1 MTRNTAEALV
11 DHALGL
17 EWSALDAF
25 ARERAAA
32 FLHDTLAVGV
42 AGARAPYADQVARA
56 LSRWGGASGADPLV
70 LGRGATGLPPAGAA
84 FLNAFQIHGQEFDA
98 VHEGAVV
105 HPLAT
110 VVAVLLAEL
119 AGPAVYGG
127 EEVLTAMCAGVDVA
141 VGLGLAA
148 RSPLKFFRP
157 ATAGVFGCVAALA
170 RLKRLPREVALDAFG
185 SALAFAG
192 GTMQAHVEGLPTL
205 PLQIAA
211 AARSAVQA
219 VDLAEAGLPGPRD
232 PIDGPFGYLTLFE
245 DLSDAPA
252 MLAALPH
259 ARRIAEVSWKPF
271 PTGRAAHG
279 GLVATRRLMIEQ
291 GVAPDTLER
300 LTYVAPPLIHRLVG
314 RRAVAGMSPAY
325 ARLCL
330 PYLAAAMLVR
340 GSVALEDFT
349 PDRLGQPEVLALAQR
364 ITVESDGSD
373 DPAAFTP
380 AVAVALTRDGA
391 IHRVDVGSQ
400 LGSPDQPLT
409 REEQLAKARACMA
422 FAGLEERQEA
432 LAAAM
437 RTFPEA
443 ADAAAIL
450 RAALTLPPI

>member
-1 MTRNTAEALV
+1 MTPNSAEVLV
-11 DHALGL
+11 DHALAL
-17 EWSALDAF
+17 EWRTVDSF
-25 ARERAAA
+25 AQGRAAA

-42 AGARAPYADQVARA
+42 AGARAAYADRVAVA
-56 LSRWGGASGADPLV
+56 VSRWGTSTGPGAMV
-70 LGRGATGLPPAGAA
+70 LGRADTGLPPASAA

-98 VHEGAVV
+98 VHEAAVV

-110 VVAVLLAEL
+110 VVAALLAEL
-119 AGPAVYGG
+119 SGPLTYTG

-157 ATAGVFGCVAALA
+157 ATAGIFGCVAALA

-219 VDLAEAGLPGPRD
+219 VDLAQAGLPGPRD
-232 PIDGPFGYLTLFE
+232 PIDGPFGYLALFE
-245 DLSDAPA
+245 DLSDTPA

-279 GLVATRRLMIEQ
+279 GLVATRRLMVER
-291 GVAPDTLER
+291 GTTAATLEH

-314 RRAVAGMSPAY
+314 RRAMAGMSPAY

-330 PYLAAAMLVR
+330 PYLAAAMLTR
-340 GSVALEDFT
+340 GSLGLEDFT
-349 PDRLGQPEVLALAQR
+349 PERLGEPEVLALARR
-364 ITVESDGSD
+364 ITVEADGND

-380 AVAVALTRDGA
+380 AVAVARTRDGA
-391 IHRVDVGSQ
+391 THRMQVESQ
-400 LGSPDQPLT
+400 LGSPRQPLT
-409 REEQLAKARACMA
+409 REEQLAKAHACLA
-422 FAGLEERQEA
+422 FAGLEARHEA
-432 LAAAM
+432 LADAM
-437 RTFPEA
+437 QVFSRAP
-443 ADAAAIL
+443 DAAAVL
-450 RAALTLPPI
+450 RAALTRSPA

>member
-1 MTRNTAEALV
+1 M
-11 DHALGL
+11 
-17 EWSALDAF
+17 
-25 ARERAAA
+25 
-32 FLHDTLAVGV
+32 
-42 AGARAPYADQVARA
+42 
-56 LSRWGGASGADPLV
+56 
-70 LGRGATGLPPAGAA
+70 LGRGPTGLPPAGAA

-119 AGPAVYGG
+119 AGPATYGG
-127 EEVLTAMCAGVDVA
+127 QEVLTAMCAGVDVA

-185 SALAFAG
+185 YALAFAG

-232 PIDGPFGYLTLFE
+232 PIDGPFGYLALFE

-259 ARRIAEVSWKPF
+259 ARRIGEVSWKPF

-279 GLVATRRLMIEQ
+279 GLVATRRLMVEH
-291 GVAPDTLER
+291 GVTAATLEQ

-330 PYLAAAMLVR
+330 PYLAAAMLIR
-340 GSVALEDFT
+340 GSLGLEDFT
-349 PDRLGQPEVLALAQR
+349 PERLGEPEVLALAQR
-364 ITVESDGSD
+364 ITVEIDANP
-373 DPAAFTP
+373 DPAAFAP
-380 AVAVALTRDGA
+380 AVAVAVTLDGVTNQVE
-391 IHRVDVGSQ
+391 VDSQ

-409 REEQLAKARACMA
+409 REQHLTKARACLA
-422 FAGLEERQEA
+422 YAGLDARHQA
-432 LAAAM
+432 LTQALP
-437 RTFPEA
+437 TFAEA
-443 ADAAAIL
+443 ADAASTL
-450 RAALTLPPI
+450 RAALTPSPGWPPDGHQRHT